1 MFSLM
6 SLRKPEDYEN
16 MFLVF
21 FLDTMGMCRMYPID
35 LFAFFFL
42 PSSLFFFRHSG
53 IFVLLKRTQ
62 GWTKPESVLFDHFS
76 AVFLFI
82 GVLF

>member
-1 MFSLM
+1 
-6 SLRKPEDYEN
+6 
-16 MFLVF
+16 
-21 FLDTMGMCRMYPID
+21 MCRMYPQ
-35 LFAFFFL
+35 LFAFF
-42 PSSLFFFRHSG
+42 PTISLFFFFCHSG

-82 GVLF
+82 GVFILMFGDALKKKIRMFDEHE

>member
-1 MFSLM
+1 MDVLADEPQETRGI
-6 SLRKPEDYEN
+6 LNEN
-16 MFLVF
+16 FFF
-21 FLDTMGMCRMYPID
+21 FLDTMGMCRIYPIN
-35 LFAFFFL
+35 AFF
-42 PSSLFFFRHSG
+42 SLFLLSG